1 MNRISVPARGTPPL
15 KVTIPMQTIY
25 AIAAAAALLTAAP
38 AIAADNAAIDVGE
51 LTCAQF
57 TGYDN
62 DNRGLIMMW
71 FEGYYT
77 EEDEAT
83 TIDFGKMASHLT
95 KLLIACE
102 ARPESKVL
110 DLADDAMED

>member
-1 MNRISVPARGTPPL
+1 
-15 KVTIPMQTIY
+15 MQSLY
-25 AIAAAAALLTAAP
+25 AIDAAAALLTATP
-38 AIAADNAAIDVGE
+38 AMAADNAAVEVGE
-51 LTCAQF
+51 LTCAEF

-62 DNRGLIMMW
+62 ENRGLIMMW

-77 EEDEAT
+77 EEDEPT

-102 ARPESKVL
+102 ANPKSKVL

>member
-1 MNRISVPARGTPPL
+1 
-15 KVTIPMQTIY
+15 MQMLY
-25 AIAAAAALLTAAP
+25 AIAAAAVFLLAP
-38 AIAADNAAIDVGE
+38 PAKAADDAAVDVGE

-57 TGYDN
+57 TAFDN

-77 EEDEAT
+77 EEDEPT
-83 TIDFGKMASHLT
+83 TIDFAKMASHLT

-102 ARPESKVL
+102 ANPEAKVL
-110 DLADDAMED
+110 DLADDAMAD

>member
-1 MNRISVPARGTPPL
+1 
-15 KVTIPMQTIY
+15 MQTIY
-25 AIAAAAALLTAAP
+25 AIAAAAALLTATP
-38 AIAADNAAIDVGE
+38 AMAADNAAVDVGE

-77 EEDEAT
+77 EADEPT

-102 ARPESKVL
+102 ANPESKVL

>member
-1 MNRISVPARGTPPL
+1 
-15 KVTIPMQTIY
+15 MQMIH
-25 AIAAAAALLTAAP
+25 AIAAAAALLFATP
-38 AIAADNAAIDVGE
+38 ANAADSAAVDVGD

-57 TGYDN
+57 TAYDN

-77 EEDEAT
+77 EEDEPT

-102 ARPESKVL
+102 ANPESKVL
-110 DLADDAMED
+110 DLADDAMAD

>member
-1 MNRISVPARGTPPL
+1 
-15 KVTIPMQTIY
+15 MQMLY
-25 AIAAAAALLTAAP
+25 AIAAAAALLLAP
-38 AIAADNAAIDVGE
+38 AAKAADAAAVDVGA

-77 EEDEAT
+77 EEDEPT

-102 ARPESKVL
+102 ANPEAKVL
-110 DLADDAMED
+110 DLADDAMAD

>member
-1 MNRISVPARGTPPL
+1 MKRVYA
-15 KVTIPMQTIY
+15 TIV
-25 AIAAAAALLTAAP
+25 AAAAVALLATNPLLAAGD
-38 AIAADNAAIDVGE
+38 ASIDVSALSCE
-51 LTCAQF
+51 QF
-57 TGYDN
+57 NAYND

-77 EEDEAT
+77 EEDEPA

-95 KLLIACE
+95 KLLIACQ
-102 ARPESKVL
+102 ANPDSKVL